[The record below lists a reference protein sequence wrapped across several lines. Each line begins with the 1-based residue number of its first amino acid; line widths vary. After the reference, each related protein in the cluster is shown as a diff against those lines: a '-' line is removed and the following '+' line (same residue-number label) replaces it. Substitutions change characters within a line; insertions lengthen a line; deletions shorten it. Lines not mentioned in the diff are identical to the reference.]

1 MKAIGTMSGTSMDG
15 VDVALIETDGERIL
29 SLGPSGYR
37 PYSDA
42 ERATLRQALTDA
54 VQLKARNQ
62 RPGAL
67 AAAERLV
74 TEAHRDAVNQFVT
87 ENKIAPREI
96 AAVAFHGQTVLHR
109 PADRLTVQIGDGA
122 ALARALGMPV
132 VSDLRGADVAAG
144 GQGAPLVP
152 AYHRALVRALDR
164 EGPVVVVNVGGVSN
178 ITYVDGDV
186 LIACD
191 TGPGNAL
198 LDDFMLRMTGA
209 GVDRDGA
216 AAARG
221 KVDEAWITRVLAQP
235 FFAKPPPKSLDR
247 NDFAHLNLLAM
258 SVEDG
263 AATLTALTAASIAHV
278 AYMLPRPPKSWI
290 VAGGGANNPTMMR
303 MLAERVRP
311 ARVERAAD
319 LGWQGDAIEAQAF
332 GFLAVRS
339 LKGLPLT
346 FPTTTGV
353 PTPLTGGV
361 LAKP

>member
-42 ERATLRQALTDA
+42 ERATLRRALTDA
-54 VQLKARNQ
+54 AKLTARDQ

-67 AAAERLV
+67 ADAERLV
-74 TEAHRDAVNQFVT
+74 TEVHRDAVQQFVA
-87 ENKIAPREI
+87 EHKIAPGDVTV
-96 AAVAFHGQTVLHR
+96 VAFHGQTVLHR
-109 PADRLTVQIGDGA
+109 PVDRLTVQIGDGA
-122 ALARALGMPV
+122 SLARSLAMPV

-152 AYHRALVRALDR
+152 AYHRALVRALKR
-164 EGPVVVVNVGGVSN
+164 EGPVVVVNIGGVAN
-178 ITYVDGDV
+178 ITYVDGDT

-198 LDDFMLRMTGA
+198 LDDFMLRMTGSS
-209 GVDRDGA
+209 VDRDGA
-216 AAARG
+216 TAARG
-221 KVDEAWITRVLAQP
+221 KADEAWIAGVLAQP

-247 NDFAHLNLLAM
+247 NDFAHLNLPAM

-263 AATLTALTAASIAHV
+263 AATLTALTAASIARI
-278 AYMLPRPPKSWI
+278 ASMLPRQPKSWI

-303 MLAERVRP
+303 MLAERVSP

-332 GFLAVRS
+332 GFLAIRS

-353 PTPLTGGV
+353 PAPLTGGV

>member
-54 VQLKARNQ
+54 VKLTARDQ

-67 AAAERLV
+67 ANAEIIV
-74 TEAHRDAVNQFVT
+74 TNAHRDAVTHFVS
-87 ENKIAPREI
+87 EYKIAASEV
-96 AAVAFHGQTVLHR
+96 AVVAFHGQTVLHR

-122 ALARALGMPV
+122 ALARALAMPV

-152 AYHRALVRALDR
+152 AYHRALVRALNR
-164 EGPVVVVNVGGVSN
+164 EGPVVVVNIGGVGN
-178 ITYVDGDV
+178 ITYVDGDT

-198 LDDFMLRMTGA
+198 LDDFMLQMTGSS
-209 GVDRDGA
+209 VDRDGA
-216 AAARG
+216 TAARG
-221 KVDEAWITRVLAQP
+221 RVDEAWITSVLAQP
-235 FFAKPPPKSLDR
+235 FFARLPPKSLDR
-247 NDFAHLNLLAM
+247 NDFAHLKLPML

-278 AYMLPRPPKSWI
+278 ARMLPRQPKSWI

-303 MLAERVRP
+303 MLSERVSP

-332 GFLAVRS
+332 GFLAIRS

-353 PTPLTGGV
+353 PAPLTGGV

>member
-1 MKAIGTMSGTSMDG
+1 VKAIGTMSGTSMDG

-42 ERATLRQALTDA
+42 ERAILRQALIDA
-54 VQLKARNQ
+54 AQMTARDQ

-67 AAAERLV
+67 ATAERLV
-74 TEAHRDAVNQFVT
+74 TEAHRDAIKQFLAEHGV
-87 ENKIAPREI
+87 APGDI
-96 AAVAFHGQTVLHR
+96 SVVAFHGQTVLHR
-109 PADRLTVQIGDGA
+109 PDHRLTVQIGDGA
-122 ALARALGMPV
+122 TLARSLVMPV

-152 AYHRALVRALDR
+152 AYHRALVRALGRD
-164 EGPVVVVNVGGVSN
+164 GPVVVVNIGGVGN
-178 ITYVDGDV
+178 ITYVDGDT

-216 AAARG
+216 TAARG
-221 KVDEAWITRVLAQP
+221 AVDEAWIADVLKQP
-235 FFAKPPPKSLDR
+235 FFLRPPPKSLDR
-247 NDFAHLNLLAM
+247 NDFAHLTLPAM
-258 SVEDG
+258 SLADG
-263 AATLTALTAASIAHV
+263 AATLTALTAASIAHI
-278 AYMLPRPPKSWI
+278 ATTLPHPVRSWI
-290 VAGGGANNPTMMR
+290 VVGGGANNPTMMR

-311 ARVERAAD
+311 AHVERAAD

-332 GFLAVRS
+332 GFLAIRS

-353 PTPLTGGV
+353 PTPMTGGV

>member
-15 VDVALIETDGERIL
+15 VDVALIETDGERIV

-37 PYSDA
+37 PYSDS
-42 ERATLRQALTDA
+42 ERATLRQALVDA
-54 VQLKARNQ
+54 AQLTARDQ

-67 AAAERLV
+67 AAAERVV
-74 TEAHRDAVNQFVT
+74 TDAHRDAVRQFVAAH
-87 ENKIAPREI
+87 NIAPSEI

-109 PADRLTVQIGDGA
+109 PADRLTVQIGDAA
-122 ALARALGMPV
+122 ALARALAMPV

-164 EGPVVVVNVGGVSN
+164 EGPVVVVNIGGVGN
-178 ITYVDGDV
+178 ITYIDGDT

-198 LDDFMLRMTGA
+198 LDDFMLRTTGS

-216 AAARG
+216 TAARG
-221 KVDEAWITRVLAQP
+221 KADETWIASVLAQS

-247 NDFAHLNLLAM
+247 NDFAHLKLPSM
-258 SVEDG
+258 SFEDG
-263 AATLTALTAASIAHV
+263 AATLTALTPASIAHI
-278 AYMLPRPPKSWI
+278 ATMLPRPPKSWI
-290 VAGGGANNPTMMR
+290 VVGGGANNPTMMR
-303 MLAERVRP
+303 MLSERVRP

-332 GFLAVRS
+332 GFLAIRS

>member
-1 MKAIGTMSGTSMDG
+1 VKAIGTMSGTSMDG
-15 VDVALIETDGERIL
+15 VDVALIETDGERIP

-42 ERATLRQALTDA
+42 ERAILRQALIDA
-54 VQLKARNQ
+54 RQLTQRDQ

-67 AAAERLV
+67 AAAERVV
-74 TEAHRDAVNQFVT
+74 TDAHSDAVKRF
-87 ENKIAPREI
+87 IAEHGI
-96 AAVAFHGQTVLHR
+96 VSGDISAVAFHGQTVLHR

-122 ALARALGMPV
+122 ALARSLALPV

-164 EGPVVVVNVGGVSN
+164 DGPIMVVNIGGVGN
-178 ITYVDGDV
+178 ITYVDGDT

-209 GVDRDGA
+209 SVDRDGA
-216 AAARG
+216 TAARG
-221 KVDEAWITRVLAQP
+221 KVDEAWVAAVLRQP
-235 FFAKPPPKSLDR
+235 FFAKLPPKSLDR
-247 NDFAHLNLLAM
+247 NDFAHLNLPTM
-258 SVEDG
+258 SLEDG
-263 AATLTALTAASIAHV
+263 AATLTALTSASIARIATMV
-278 AYMLPRPPKSWI
+278 PRAPRSWI
-290 VAGGGANNPTMMR
+290 VVGGGANNPTMMR

-332 GFLAVRS
+332 GFLAIRS
-339 LKGLPLT
+339 LMGLPLT

-353 PTPLTGGV
+353 PAPLTGGV